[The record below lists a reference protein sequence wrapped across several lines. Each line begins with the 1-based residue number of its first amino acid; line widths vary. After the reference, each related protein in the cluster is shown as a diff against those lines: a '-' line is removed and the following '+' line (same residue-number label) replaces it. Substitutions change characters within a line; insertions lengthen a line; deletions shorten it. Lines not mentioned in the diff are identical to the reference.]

1 MYIYKHSAL
10 LNERSQG
17 QLASV
22 TDKREPNIRKIAF
35 AFGLNKSDVTYG
47 KDLKKILSK
56 NFKVDKFLKS
66 REKLEWFS
74 RHFYRL
80 LQASEGA

>member
-1 MYIYKHSAL
+1 MNKYKHSAL
-10 LNERSQG
+10 LNERSEG

-47 KDLKKILSK
+47 KDMNKIFLKK
-56 NFKVDKFLKS
+56 FKIDKFLKS
-66 REKLEWFS
+66 FEKLEWVS

-80 LQASEGA
+80 L